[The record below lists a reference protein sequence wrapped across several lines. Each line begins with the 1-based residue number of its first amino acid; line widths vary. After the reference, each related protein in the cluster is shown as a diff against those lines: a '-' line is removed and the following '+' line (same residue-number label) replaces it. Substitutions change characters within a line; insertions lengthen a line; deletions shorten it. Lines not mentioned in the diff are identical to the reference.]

1 MPLGLQV
8 VGRRWHDHALLDV
21 VDWLAEHG
29 MAPRAPLAEPSTA
42 AVAA

>member
-21 VDWLAEHG
+21 VDWLAERG
-29 MAPRAPLAEPSTA
+29 LAPRAPVVEPAEA
-42 AVAA
+42 LVLD